1 MGLIAAELGE
11 IMDSDYI
18 YEEKIFAK
26 VIGGILGSVMV
37 LMLVIMMYQIIAG
50 PLGDDPAPTLFFLIM
65 FLIFLMLT
73 LIFSRLIIRMTF
85 QSITVGFGIIKR
97 TIPWENI
104 SAVRIDET
112 SAIKYGGAGIRMAKV
127 QGKWVLVY
135 NVIGGPRCVLTL
147 KEGRFK
153 EFIFSTKNP
162 EEVINVVTGQ
172 IVLK

>member
-1 MGLIAAELGE
+1 
-11 IMDSDYI
+11 MDSDYI

-26 VIGGILGSVMV
+26 VIGGLLGSVTI
-37 LMLVIMMYQIIAG
+37 LMLVIMIYQIIEE
-50 PLGDDPAPTLFFLIM
+50 PLGDDPAPTLFFFIM
-65 FLIFLMLT
+65 FLIFLVLT
-73 LIFSRLIIRMTF
+73 LIFSRLIIRITF

-97 TIPWENI
+97 NIPLENI
-104 SAVRIDET
+104 SDIRIDET

-127 QGKWVLVY
+127 KGKWVLVY

-162 EEVINVVTGQ
+162 EEIMNVVKGQ

>member
-1 MGLIAAELGE
+1 
-11 IMDSDYI
+11 MDSDYI

-26 VIGGILGSVMV
+26 VIGGLLGSVTA
-37 LMLVIMMYQIIAG
+37 LMLVILIYQIIVE

-65 FLIFLMLT
+65 FLIFLGLT
-73 LIFSRLIIRMTF
+73 LIFSRLIIRITF
-85 QSITVGFGIIKR
+85 HSITVGFGIIKR
-97 TIPWENI
+97 NIPLENI
-104 SAVRIDET
+104 ADIRIDET

-127 QGKWVLVY
+127 KGKWVLVY

-162 EEVINVVTGQ
+162 EEIMNVVKGQ